1 MNIGSAAND
10 GKRKNRRDEKAICE
24 IGSETAK
31 QKIGKKVTKMKKVI
45 D

>member
-1 MNIGSAAND
+1 MNEHIGCAAND

-31 QKIGKKVTKMKKVI
+31 
-45 D
+45 